1 MVCAMP
7 SWLQVAVSGIR
18 PASWTG
24 SGCTAVGAL
33 GLDGAATRAQ
43 RTGASTCAV
52 YDPAV
57 VQVATAWDK
66 ASAAASVLG
75 VVFAAVA
82 IFIAI
87 RANSSARSMV
97 ARGRTIDFLLGQLA
111 EIAVLIP
118 LRQVSPNS
126 YQGQPRESLH
136 R

>member
-1 MVCAMP
+1 MVAQCQN
-7 SWLQVAVSGIR
+7 WLQVAVGGIR

-24 SGCTAVGAL
+24 SGCSHLGAL
-33 GLDGAATRAQ
+33 GVDGAATRAQ
-43 RTGASTCAV
+43 RRGASTCAV

-66 ASAAASVLG
+66 ASAAASVLS

-118 LRQVSPNS
+118 LRQVSPDG
-126 YQGQPRESLH
+126 YQGQRRESQH

>member
-1 MVCAMP
+1 M
-7 SWLQVAVSGIR
+7 
-18 PASWTG
+18 
-24 SGCTAVGAL
+24 
-33 GLDGAATRAQ
+33 
-43 RTGASTCAV
+43 
-52 YDPAV
+52 

-118 LRQVSPNS
+118 LRQVSPNG
-126 YQGQPRESLH
+126 YQGQRRESQH